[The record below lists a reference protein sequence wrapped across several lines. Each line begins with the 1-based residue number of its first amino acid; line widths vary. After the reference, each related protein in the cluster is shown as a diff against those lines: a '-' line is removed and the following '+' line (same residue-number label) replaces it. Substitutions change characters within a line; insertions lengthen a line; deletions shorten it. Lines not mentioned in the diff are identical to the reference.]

1 MTYDVEYDMI
11 WYDMI
16 WYNMTWHGMTR
27 HDTIWYTP
35 KISLATLDADI
46 VDSENAVQFKMGD
59 ALKPHGAQ
67 INIYTIWCIKYS
79 NIFHEIGKISTEMF
93 SNVLSSWGTH

>member
-1 MTYDVEYDMI
+1 MTYDVEYDLT
-11 WYDMI
+11 WHD
-16 WYNMTWHGMTR
+16 MTWHDMTW
-27 HDTIWYTP
+27 HDTTRYDTLP
-35 KISLATLDADI
+35 QISLATLDADI

-59 ALKPHGAQ
+59 ALKLHGAQ

-93 SNVLSSWGTH
+93 SNILSSWGTH